1 MSSYATTSSSQD
13 YNYDE
18 DPYAY
23 ESSSQTYD
31 DGSYALD
38 STSATLI
45 DSGTGGLVDLGNEYE
60 DNEAVG
66 DLVVGSQ
73 ADVYQTQANMG
84 AALAYN
90 NAMMDSMY
98 SYNVGLERQKTGN
111 TATLMSLEGSINQEL
126 MYDQGAINESLTRV
140 QGDEQRATVRT
151 TGRQNRMQSRTD
163 GQQTRKTTRVQ
174 GEETRKTTDNQY
186 ENELMMRNDAR
197 GAVAAQNATYFG

>member
-1 MSSYATTSSSQD
+1 MSSYATTSGSQN

-23 ESSSQTYD
+23 QSSSGTFD
-31 DGSYALD
+31 DGSYAYD

-45 DSGTGGLVDLGNEYE
+45 DSGTGGLVDLGNKYE

-73 ADVYQTQANMG
+73 ADIYQTQAN
-84 AALAYN
+84 
-90 NAMMDSMY
+90 MMDSMY

-111 TATLMSLEGSINQEL
+111 TATLMSLEGGINQEL

-140 QGDEQRATVRT
+140 QGDEQRSTVRT
-151 TGRQNRMQSRTD
+151 TGQQNRMQSRTD
-163 GQQTRKTTRVQ
+163 GQQTRKTTQVQ
-174 GEETRKTTDNQY
+174 GEENRLTDDNRY

-197 GAVAAQNATYFG
+197 GAVATQNATYFG